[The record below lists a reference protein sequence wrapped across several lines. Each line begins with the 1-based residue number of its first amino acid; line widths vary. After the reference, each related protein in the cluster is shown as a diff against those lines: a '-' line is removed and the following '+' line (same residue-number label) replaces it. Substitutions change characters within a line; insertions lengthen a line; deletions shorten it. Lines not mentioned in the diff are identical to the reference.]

1 MLTLDDAAK
10 LVAARGRLM
19 QAARSGGAMIA
30 VEAAEEEVLPY
41 LEGRAAGLSVAAV
54 NGPASVVIS
63 GDEEPALE
71 VAELLRASGRR
82 TKRLTVSHAF
92 HSPHMDGVLDAFRE
106 VASTVAFSAP
116 TVPIVSTVT
125 GRLATEA
132 ELTSPQYWAN
142 QIRAAVRFLDAAR
155 ELAAQGATVFVE
167 AGPDAVLTALTRAA
181 LEDTGAT
188 AVPLMRAGRPE
199 AETLTLGLGAP
210 TPRGPPWTRR
220 RSSPARPPPTACRR
234 TPSGAPITGWRP
246 RRPPTPAASAW
257 TPRST
262 RCCPPPWNSPAG
274 RTRCS
279 PVGCR

>member
-1 MLTLDDAAK
+1 MVFAAEGSREAALLDETTYTQPALFALEVALFRLLEHHGVTPGLLAGHSVGELSAAHAAGVLTLDDAAK

-155 ELAAQGATVFVE
+155 ELAARAPPCSSR
-167 AGPDAVLTALTRAA
+167 PD
-181 LEDTGAT
+181 
-188 AVPLMRAGRPE
+188 
-199 AETLTLGLGAP
+199 
-210 TPRGPPWTRR
+210 
-220 RSSPARPPPTACRR
+220 R
-234 TPSGAPITGWRP
+234 TP
-246 RRPPTPAASAW
+246 
-257 TPRST
+257 
-262 RCCPPPWNSPAG
+262 C
-274 RTRCS
+274 
-279 PVGCR
+279 